1 MTFLSPLASA
11 SSLKPTL
18 KATLAASLAIVFGT
32 LSALPAS
39 AEPDLDELSGT
50 VVATAGG
57 KEIHLPL
64 LKADYRVEVEGD
76 VAHVELTQTF
86 LNPTKLPLN
95 ATYLFPLNQKAA
107 VHAMRMDLDGETI
120 VARMKKKEDA
130 KATFE
135 KAKREGKAAALLT
148 QHRPNMF
155 TQDIAHLMP
164 GRPVKVTLEY
174 AQTVPKIDG
183 AYELV
188 MPMVVGPRYEGL
200 GAQPALKHSQN
211 IADKSVPEDDSPV
224 YGATEYASDEPVS
237 AKPAAFNHSET
248 VSGWQIDKLPAYP
261 EVIGQNAPKEID
273 ARRVSL
279 ELALKA
285 PMPVSRLSSD
295 THALEVSSQG
305 EMRTVRFKSGRA
317 IDNRDFVLRYE
328 LAAQSNVAAGVSSR
342 YEADG
347 GGYFSLLIE
356 PPKLPAEDMI
366 GQRELVF
373 VLDTS
378 GSMSGQPIEASK
390 TFMTAAI
397 RSLRPDD
404 YFRILRF
411 SNNTS
416 QFAGNAVLATER
428 NKRQALKFVAG
439 LSTGGG
445 TEINQAVNTAF
456 DQAQPENTT
465 RIVVFLTDGYI
476 GDEATVIS
484 SVASRIGK
492 ARIYAFGVGN
502 SVNRFLLDAMA
513 TEGRGYA
520 RYVALGED
528 AGEAAGSLA
537 ANLKTPLLTDITIDW
552 NGLKVEG
559 QSPARIPDLFEGG
572 SVRVMGRYAA
582 GGNHTIFINGL
593 VNGHAAR
600 LPLEIDLKS
609 SVDGSAVSSRALP
622 LIWAREQIFDKERA
636 YTIGGNTDTQLK
648 HEIVDLG
655 LTYSLQTRFTS
666 FVAVSEKVVNGA
678 PATASHRNVPLPQVA
693 GVSTNAYPSLNLS
706 GSSAPEPEGILGV
719 MLVLLAVAARFRL
732 KLANSF
738 RKLRERVRGFRSR
751 DEEAA
756 SGEPDLAL
764 PRTLRRDGWW
774 LET

>member
-1 MTFLSPLASA
+1 MTFLSKYVPV
-11 SSLKPTL
+11 SS
-18 KATLAASLAIVFGT
+18 LAASLAAVFST
-32 LSALPAS
+32 LSVLPAA
-39 AEPDLDELSGT
+39 AEPYLDDLSGT
-50 VVATAGG
+50 VVATSGG

-64 LKADYRVEVEGD
+64 LKADYRVEVDGD

-107 VHAMRMDLDGETI
+107 IHAMRMDLDGETI
-120 VARMKKKEDA
+120 VARIKKKEEA

-200 GAQPALKHSQN
+200 GAQVPVQALQGK
-211 IADKSVPEDDSPV
+211 DGKSAPEDDGPG
-224 YGATEYASDEPVS
+224 YGDPQIAGDGSVFAKQASF
-237 AKPAAFNHSET
+237 KHSET

-261 EVIGQNAPKEID
+261 KVIGQNAPKEID
-273 ARRVSL
+273 PRRVSL

-305 EMRTVRFKSGRA
+305 DMQTVRFKSGRA

-328 LAAQSNVAAGVSSR
+328 LAAQSDVAAGASSR

-378 GSMSGQPIEASK
+378 GSMTGQPMEASK
-390 TFMTAAI
+390 TFMSAAI
-397 RSLRPDD
+397 KALRPDD

-411 SNNTS
+411 SSNTS
-416 QFAGNAVLATER
+416 QFAGDAVLATER
-428 NKRQALKFVAG
+428 NKLQALKFVSSLEA
-439 LSTGGG
+439 GGG
-445 TEINQAVNTAF
+445 TEIDRAVNTAF
-456 DQAQPENTT
+456 DQAQPDNTT

-484 SVASRIGK
+484 SVANRIGK

-528 AGEAAGSLA
+528 AGDAAESLA
-537 ANLKTPLLTDITIDW
+537 ANLKTPLLTDISIDW

-572 SVRVMGRYAA
+572 SVRVMGRYTA
-582 GGNHTIFINGL
+582 GGRHTIFINGL
-593 VNGHAAR
+593 VNGHAAK

-609 SVDGSAVSSRALP
+609 SVDGDAVSSRALP

-636 YTIGGNTDTQLK
+636 YTIGGSTDTQLK
-648 HEIVDLG
+648 QEIVDLG

-678 PATASHRNVPLPQVA
+678 PAATSHRNVPLPQVA
-693 GVSTNAYPSLNLS
+693 GVSANAYPSLNLS
-706 GSSAPEPEGILGV
+706 GSSAPEPEGIFGL

-732 KLANSF
+732 QLANSF
-738 RKLRERVRGFRSR
+738 RRLRDKVQLSRFRGQAELR
-751 DEEAA
+751 DEQ
-756 SGEPDLAL
+756 DLAL

>member
-1 MTFLSPLASA
+1 MTFLSKYVSV
-11 SSLKPTL
+11 SS
-18 KATLAASLAIVFGT
+18 LAASLATVFST
-32 LSALPAS
+32 LSVLPAA
-39 AEPDLDELSGT
+39 AEPDLDDLSGT
-50 VVATAGG
+50 VVATSGG

-64 LKADYRVEVEGD
+64 LKADYRVEVDGD

-107 VHAMRMDLDGETI
+107 IHAMRMDLDGETI
-120 VARMKKKEDA
+120 VARIKKKDEA

-188 MPMVVGPRYEGL
+188 MPMVVGPRYEGP
-200 GAQPALKHSQN
+200 GPQAAMEASQI
-211 IADKSVPEDDSPV
+211 IAGDHRTEDDGPG
-224 YGATEYASDEPVS
+224 YGDTAYASDESIS
-237 AKPAAFNHSET
+237 AKPAAFKHSET
-248 VSGWQIDKLPAYP
+248 GSGWQIDKLPAYP
-261 EVIGQNAPKEID
+261 QVIGQNAPKEID
-273 ARRVSL
+273 PRRVSL

-285 PMPVSRLSSD
+285 PMPVWRLSSE

-305 EMRTVRFKSGRA
+305 DMQTVRFKSGRA

-328 LAAQSNVAAGVSSR
+328 LAAQSDVAAGASSR

-356 PPKLPAEDMI
+356 PPKLPTEDMI

-378 GSMSGQPIEASK
+378 GSMTGQPMEASK
-390 TFMTAAI
+390 TFMSAAI
-397 RSLRPDD
+397 KALRPDD

-416 QFAGNAVLATER
+416 QFAGDAVLATER
-428 NKRQALKFVAG
+428 NKRQALKFVSSLEA
-439 LSTGGG
+439 GGG
-445 TEINQAVNTAF
+445 TEIDRAVNTAF
-456 DQAQPENTT
+456 DQAQPDNTT

-484 SVASRIGK
+484 SVANRIGK

-513 TEGRGYA
+513 SEGRGYA

-528 AGEAAGSLA
+528 AGDAAESLA
-537 ANLKTPLLTDITIDW
+537 ANLKTPLLTDISIDW

-572 SVRVMGRYAA
+572 SVRVMGRYTV
-582 GGNHTIFINGL
+582 GGRHTIFVNGL

-609 SVDGSAVSSRALP
+609 TVDGNAVSSRALP
-622 LIWAREQIFDKERA
+622 LIWAREQIFDKERV
-636 YTIGGNTDTQLK
+636 YTIGGSTDTQLK
-648 HEIVDLG
+648 QEIVDLG

-678 PATASHRNVPLPQVA
+678 PGATSHRNVPLPQVA

-706 GSSAPEPEGILGV
+706 GSSAPEPEGIFGL

-732 KLANSF
+732 QLANSF
-738 RKLRERVRGFRSR
+738 RRLRDRVRGFRPR
-751 DEEAA
+751 GEEATP
-756 SGEPDLAL
+756 GELDLAL